1 MVREDVSRRKL
12 NLYLKLEK
20 SKKGKRKCV
29 TEETISLSKP
39 RKNRKEEEYMINMIK
54 EAKDEIIRLEKAN
67 KIIDKQLQNL
77 TNVPEGC
84 LKYQNVK
91 GKTYYY
97 HQFVE
102 TENEI
107 LKNSNKYNTNTA
119 DNNIS
124 KVKIEYIKRD
134 STLAKELANK
144 QYYTKLKVTVRN
156 NLNQLKRFINKYQ
169 ENKID
174 EIYDSLS
181 DERKR
186 LVTPLQLSIKEQVRI
201 WDEEEYEKNN
211 SYPENL
217 RYETDQ
223 GDLVRSKSEVIIAN
237 ILYKHRKDIIYKY
250 EKPLS
255 LVIDGRERQVH
266 PDFSIINIHTGRI
279 TYWEHAGLMDDA
291 HYATEFV
298 RKMNAYVYNGLIP
311 GKDVIVSYE
320 TQELPLDI
328 GVVKKMVNH
337 ITEI

>member
-1 MVREDVSRRKL
+1 MIKIYRNNVNKVMQPANAEIA
-12 NLYLKLEK
+12 KLEDML
-20 SKKGKRKCV
+20 KKIDDQLASAPSGSLKCH
-29 TEETISLSKP
+29 K
-39 RKNRKEEEYMINMIK
+39 KDGQAYYYNAYM
-54 EAKDEIIRLEKAN
+54 AKDS
-67 KIIDKQLQNL
+67 DKEDNI
-77 TNVPEGC
+77 
-84 LKYQNVK
+84 KW
-91 GKTYYY
+91 
-97 HQFVE
+97 
-102 TENEI
+102 
-107 LKNSNKYNTNTA
+107 KN
-119 DNNIS
+119 
-124 KVKIEYIKRD
+124 EYIKKD
-134 STLAKELANK
+134 SPLAKELANK
-144 QYYTKLKVTVRN
+144 QYYTKLRVAVTN

-266 PDFSIINIHTGRI
+266 PDFSIINVHTGKI

-328 GVVKKMVNH
+328 GVVKKMVNQ

>member
-1 MVREDVSRRKL
+1 
-12 NLYLKLEK
+12 
-20 SKKGKRKCV
+20 
-29 TEETISLSKP
+29 
-39 RKNRKEEEYMINMIK
+39 MINMIK

-77 TNVPEGC
+77 MNVPEGC

-134 STLAKELANK
+134 SKLAKELANK
-144 QYYTKLKVTVRN
+144 QYYTKLKVTARI

-201 WDEEEYEKNN
+201 WDE
-211 SYPENL
+211 
-217 RYETDQ
+217 
-223 GDLVRSKSEVIIAN
+223 
-237 ILYKHRKDIIYKY
+237 
-250 EKPLS
+250 
-255 LVIDGRERQVH
+255 
-266 PDFSIINIHTGRI
+266 
-279 TYWEHAGLMDDA
+279 
-291 HYATEFV
+291 
-298 RKMNAYVYNGLIP
+298 
-311 GKDVIVSYE
+311 
-320 TQELPLDI
+320 
-328 GVVKKMVNH
+328 
-337 ITEI
+337 

>member
-39 RKNRKEEEYMINMIK
+39 RKNRKEEEYMKNMIK

-77 TNVPEGC
+77 MNVPEGC

-174 EIYDSLS
+174 EKYDSLS

-237 ILYKHRKDIIYKY
+237 IIYKHRKDIIYKY

-255 LVIDGRERQVH
+255 LVIDGRE
-266 PDFSIINIHTGRI
+266 
-279 TYWEHAGLMDDA
+279 
-291 HYATEFV
+291 
-298 RKMNAYVYNGLIP
+298 
-311 GKDVIVSYE
+311 
-320 TQELPLDI
+320 
-328 GVVKKMVNH
+328 
-337 ITEI
+337 